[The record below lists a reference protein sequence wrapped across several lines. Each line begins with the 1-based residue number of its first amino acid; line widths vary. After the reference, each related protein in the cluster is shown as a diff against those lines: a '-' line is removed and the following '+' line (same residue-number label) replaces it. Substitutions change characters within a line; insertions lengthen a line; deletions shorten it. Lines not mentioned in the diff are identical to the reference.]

1 MKHLYKNNIISF
13 MNSNNF
19 KTIFVCQLLI
29 TLYSFF
35 AYGLVL
41 NKEINLSYL
50 DKYININSS
59 IWFFSIS
66 YIFLLLFVQIYIIKK
81 YTNNYI
87 LVSRFNNIKAFWK
100 FIRNIILLVNSIL
113 YFVSQIL
120 LLIMLNFTI
129 NKFEIKVMDTY
140 NITNITY
147 SIFVFIKNYLL
158 MLSISLLNFNLIRV
172 FKEKIVIIC
181 NVLLF
186 TYMSTSL
193 LRIGTV
199 KRINDMSFYLYDYI
213 AGCKY
218 SSFKLEIICFL
229 IFNIIIIAISNILFF
244 YSNKKLKGAI

>member
-158 MLSISLLNFNLIRV
+158 MLSISLLNFNLFSV
-172 FKEKIVIIC
+172 FK
-181 NVLLF
+181 
-186 TYMSTSL
+186 
-193 LRIGTV
+193 
-199 KRINDMSFYLYDYI
+199 
-213 AGCKY
+213 
-218 SSFKLEIICFL
+218 
-229 IFNIIIIAISNILFF
+229 
-244 YSNKKLKGAI
+244 

>member
-1 MKHLYKNNIISF
+1 
-13 MNSNNF
+13 
-19 KTIFVCQLLI
+19 
-29 TLYSFF
+29 
-35 AYGLVL
+35 
-41 NKEINLSYL
+41 
-50 DKYININSS
+50 
-59 IWFFSIS
+59 
-66 YIFLLLFVQIYIIKK
+66 
-81 YTNNYI
+81 
-87 LVSRFNNIKAFWK
+87 
-100 FIRNIILLVNSIL
+100 
-113 YFVSQIL
+113 
-120 LLIMLNFTI
+120 MLNFTI

-193 LRIGTV
+193 LRVGTV
-199 KRINDMSFYLYDYI
+199 KRITDMSFYLYDYI

-244 YSNKKLKGAI
+244 YSNKYLKGVI

>member
-1 MKHLYKNNIISF
+1 MKHLYKNNIINF

-100 FIRNIILLVNSIL
+100 FIRNILLLVNSKL
-113 YFVSQIL
+113 YFVSQI
-120 LLIMLNFTI
+120 
-129 NKFEIKVMDTY
+129 
-140 NITNITY
+140 
-147 SIFVFIKNYLL
+147 
-158 MLSISLLNFNLIRV
+158 
-172 FKEKIVIIC
+172 
-181 NVLLF
+181 
-186 TYMSTSL
+186 
-193 LRIGTV
+193 
-199 KRINDMSFYLYDYI
+199 
-213 AGCKY
+213 
-218 SSFKLEIICFL
+218 
-229 IFNIIIIAISNILFF
+229 
-244 YSNKKLKGAI
+244 

>member
-193 LRIGTV
+193 LRVGTV
-199 KRINDMSFYLYDYI
+199 KRITDMSFYLYDYI

-244 YSNKKLKGAI
+244 YSNKKLKGLI